1 MIELIPGKQC
11 LEIHLQVHKMS
22 GHFCLSKE
30 WTQSSL
36 LQKTVR
42 IVRKQQSDQP
52 HFYRKRNEC
61 ERSHQR
67 SEEEKYIVLI

>member
-1 MIELIPGKQC
+1 
-11 LEIHLQVHKMS
+11 MS
-22 GHFCLSKE
+22 GVFGLLEE

-42 IVRKQQSDQP
+42 IIKKQQSDQTQ
-52 HFYRKRNEC
+52 FYWKKNEC
-61 ERSHQR
+61 ERSHQG